1 MPARTPLRP
10 SSTRH
15 TVRAYQKFLSASVG
29 VTPYSKRIPFD
40 AAIEMA
46 DRMMY
51 ERKKAH
57 HRVRDE
63 TRERRRPTEESQ
75 ERAWDKPN

>member
-1 MPARTPLRP
+1 VRN
-10 SSTRH
+10 SSRH
-15 TVRAYQKFLSASVG
+15 TARSYRKFLSASVG

-40 AAIEMA
+40 SAVEMA

-57 HRVRDE
+57 RRVRED
-63 TRERRRPTEESQ
+63 TRDRKRPSEKANGA
-75 ERAWDKPN
+75 RDKPN